1 MIVRE
6 QAYTFGNS
14 APLVGIYTNTTKG
27 VTEDNTATVILLN
40 SGLLH
45 RVGPFRLYVDL
56 ARKLSVLGF
65 PVFRFDLSGIGDS
78 EKHRD
83 NRPREEQ
90 ILSDIKQAMDFL
102 AAHKGAKKFVVMGL
116 CTGADNAH
124 KISVRDARIC
134 GAVFLDGYCYPST
147 GYYLRLYSAKLLNPA
162 VWWRAVKRMVIK
174 PTPRNDQ
181 SFEVSNQ
188 IDDNYFWKL
197 PPKKKTK
204 TELEALINRRV
215 NLLYIYTGSND
226 LVNYQ
231 NQMAASMKSIKFGN
245 QLQEEYLKDSEHTYP
260 LSVDRNKMID
270 IVCDW
275 MREKYSKLA

>member
-1 MIVRE
+1 MPE

-14 APLVGIYTNTTKG
+14 APLVGIYTNTT
-27 VTEDNTATVILLN
+27 EDTTQNNAPTVLLLN

-45 RVGPFRLYVDL
+45 RSGPFRLHVDL
-56 ARKLSVLGF
+56 ARKLSAFGF

-78 EKHRD
+78 GKHHD
-83 NRPREEQ
+83 SRPREEQ

-102 AAHKGAKKFVVMGL
+102 SARKGAKNFVAMGL

-147 GYYLRLYSAKLLNPA
+147 GYYLRLYGPKLLNPA
-162 VWWRAVKRMVIK
+162 VWWRAVKRTVPK
-174 PTPRNDQ
+174 PMPQNDELFETNDQ
-181 SFEVSNQ
+181 RE
-188 IDDNYFWKL
+188 DNYFWKL
-197 PPKKKTK
+197 PLKHKTK
-204 TELEALINRRV
+204 SELKTLVNRSV

-226 LVNYQ
+226 FVNYK
-231 NQMAASMKSIKFGN
+231 NQLAASMKSIKFGN
-245 QLQEEYLKDSEHTYP
+245 QLQEEYLKDAEHTYP
-260 LSVDRNKMID
+260 LIADREQMID

-275 MREKYSKLA
+275 MRAKYSLVL